1 MCQIW
6 PHESTFSKLFK
17 VHVRQIVLVLIK
29 NIVFHPFVS
38 YICICWQY
46 MMSQMMLILCQ
57 LLVLDTSYKYFL
69 CSSLYSL
76 FPQENCQKTSSIM
89 QNMLVKSKEIFHFT
103 MFFLLKMMN
112 IFGRLIRLYSYITN
126 GIVFK
131 NRNFDKK

>member
-17 VHVRQIVLVLIK
+17 VRQIVFVLIK
-29 NIVFHPFVS
+29 NIIFHPFVS
-38 YICICWQY
+38 YICIRWQY

-69 CSSLYSL
+69 CSSLCSL

-89 QNMLVKSKEIFHFT
+89 QNTLGKLKDIFHFT

-112 IFGRLIRLYSYITN
+112 IFGRLIRLFSYITN